1 MRPFHAGPS
10 GLRIL
15 GLILLVAA
23 SGCAYYTTF
32 YLARKYYRE
41 GARAQ
46 ERSLTDEPS
55 PEAATKYDLVIRQCT
70 KLLTDYPKS
79 KWVDDASYMLGAAL
93 YGKRDYVAAIKRL
106 EVRPD
111 VSFWDIRDVKASRL
125 AQAITAFSKLASF
138 PASSPPAS
146 SSLT

>member
-23 SGCAYYTTF
+23 SGCAYYNTF

-41 GARAQ
+41 GVRAQ

-93 YGKRDYVAAIKRL
+93 YG
-106 EVRPD
+106 
-111 VSFWDIRDVKASRL
+111 
-125 AQAITAFSKLASF
+125 
-138 PASSPPAS
+138 
-146 SSLT
+146 